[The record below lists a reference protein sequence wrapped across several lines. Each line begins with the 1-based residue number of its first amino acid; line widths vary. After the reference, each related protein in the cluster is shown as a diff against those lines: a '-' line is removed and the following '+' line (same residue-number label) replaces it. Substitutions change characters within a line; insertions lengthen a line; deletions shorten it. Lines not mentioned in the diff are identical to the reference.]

1 MPSEQSWQNP
11 LAEQSALP
19 LQCLLQFIEEA
30 PIGTSDNGHYVAHAL
45 LAVMGGDGPQRIACT
60 TTPREVTIMAVIRS
74 RAGVETSL
82 YDQAL
87 PG

>member
-30 PIGTSDNGHYVAHAL
+30 PIGTSDNGHYVNFAGRGRTGDTLRPITPHHSKQG
-45 LAVMGGDGPQRIACT
+45 MGY
-60 TTPREVTIMAVIRS
+60 IMAVIRS